1 MESIIHESESHS
13 VMSSSLQPHGLYS
26 PWNSPGQN
34 IAVSSCSL
42 PQEIFPIQGLNPCL
56 PHCRQILSQLSHQK
70 QLSMNTYLFKYAF
83 FWSLFLN
90 NFAGHKILR
99 VYFLVDFARSYSTF
113 FNIYSMSEK
122 LYTSHSGSV
131 FSIP

>member
-34 IAVSSCSL
+34 TAVGSCSL
-42 PQEIFPIQGLNPCL
+42 LQEIFPTQGWNPCL

-122 LYTSHSGSV
+122 LDTSHSGSV
-131 FSIP
+131 FPIP